1 MRALITGADGQLAFE
16 LQRAVPEGLDVLA
29 LDRTGLD
36 ITDADVVHRV
46 IAAFRPDVVIN
57 SAAYTAVDRAE
68 TEPDVAFA
76 VNADGPRN
84 IAHAVAEI
92 GGRMIHIST
101 DFVFDGQASRPYRPD
116 DEPCPISVYGRSK
129 LAGERAVLS
138 TARGAAV
145 VVRTAWLYS
154 AHGANFVK
162 TILRLLG
169 ERETIHVVADQVGTP
184 TWALPFA
191 RVLWSLVKGPTLH
204 GILHW
209 TDAGVASWYDFA
221 VAIREEAVRIGLCPL
236 SCARVAPV
244 RTTDYSRPA
253 PRPPFSVLDGVDTW
267 VGLGIQPRHWQLEL
281 RAMLEELRADATVA
295 TADQPSHRD

>member
-16 LQRAVPEGLDVLA
+16 LQRAAPEGLDVLA
-29 LDRTGLD
+29 LDRAELD
-36 ITDADVVHRV
+36 ITDAAAVQRV
-46 IAAFRPDVVIN
+46 IAGFRPDVVIN
-57 SAAYTAVDRAE
+57 GAAYTAVDRAE

-84 IAHAVAEI
+84 IARAVAEI
-92 GGRMIHIST
+92 GGRIIHIST
-101 DFVFDGQASRPYRPD
+101 DFVFDGQVSRPYRPD
-116 DEPCPISVYGRSK
+116 DEPRPISVYGRSK

-138 TARGAAV
+138 TAGGAAV

-154 AHGANFVK
+154 THGANFVK

-169 ERETIHVVADQVGTP
+169 ERETVHVVADQVGTP

-191 RVLWSLVKGPTLH
+191 RVLWLLVEGPTLH

-221 VAIREEAVRIGLCPL
+221 VAIREEAVRMGLCPH
-236 SCARVAPV
+236 SCARVAPA
-244 RTTDYSRPA
+244 RTTDYPRPA
-253 PRPPFSVLDGVDTW
+253 MRPPFSVLDGVATW
-267 VGLGIQPRHWQLEL
+267 VGLGVQPRHWRLEL
-281 RAMLEELRADATVA
+281 RAMLEELRASATVP
-295 TADQPSHRD
+295 TPDQPAHRD